1 MQPVLKMRD
10 QKIHKN
16 KKSVAMKSL
25 SINRISITVLI
36 FFFIAFLFSC
46 QKENSSNTS
55 KKDVSEQDA
64 ATYSDESAQ
73 ADESFDD
80 IADVSMTA
88 ADADNTASTGRLS
101 RDYHPDFAELR
112 AAIGLCASITVTPN
126 DGTYPKT
133 ITIDFGDA
141 CVGLD
146 GKLRSGKII
155 ISLTAPLRKPG
166 SVLTISLEN
175 FYINHIHME
184 GTKTISNLSEN
195 GATKFSVEVT
205 GGKVTFPS
213 GRGYSYES
221 SKTKVQVAGMDTKIC
236 RDDVFEITG
245 SATIAFNNGVLVRFD
260 VIDPLI
266 KKVACPW
273 LSNGTLKIAINDRVL
288 KIDYG
293 FPHNGDCDNKA
304 LLTWNDGNSQRVI
317 VLP

>member
-1 MQPVLKMRD
+1 M
-10 QKIHKN
+10 
-16 KKSVAMKSL
+16 KSV
-25 SINRISITVLI
+25 SINRILITSFL
-36 FFFIAFLFSC
+36 FLFIAFLFSC
-46 QKENSSNTS
+46 QKENSSTTS
-55 KKDVSEQDA
+55 KNTVSEQDA

-80 IADVSMTA
+80 ISDVSMTA
-88 ADADNTASTGRLS
+88 ADADNTASTGRLN

-112 AAIGLCASITVTPN
+112 EAIGLCAAITVTPN
-126 DGTYPKT
+126 DSTYPKT
-133 ITIDFGDA
+133 ITIDFGDS

-155 ISLTAPLRKPG
+155 INLTAPLRKPG
-166 SVLTISLEN
+166 SVLTVTLDN
-175 FYINHIHME
+175 FYINHIHIE

-195 GATKFSVEVT
+195 GAIKFSVDVT
-205 GGKVTFPS
+205 GGKVTFPG

-221 SKTKVQVAGMDTKIC
+221 SKTKAQVEGMDTKTC

-245 SATIAFNNGVLVRFD
+245 SATITFNNGTVVKFEI
-260 VIDPLI
+260 VDPLI

-273 LSNGTLKIAINDRVL
+273 LKAGTLKISINDRVL
-288 KIDYG
+288 KVDYG

-317 VLP
+317 LLP

>member
-46 QKENSSNTS
+46 QKENSSDTS
-55 KKDVSEQDA
+55 KKHVSEQDA

-88 ADADNTASTGRLS
+88 ADADNTASTGRLN

-112 AAIGLCASITVTPN
+112 EAIGLCAAITVTP
-126 DGTYPKT
+126 DDTTYPKT
-133 ITIDFGDA
+133 ITIDFGDS

-155 ISLTAPLRKPG
+155 INLTAPLRKPG
-166 SVLTISLEN
+166 SILTVSLEN
-175 FYINHIHME
+175 FYINHIHIE

-195 GATKFSVEVT
+195 GTIKFSVQVT

-221 SKTKVQVAGMDTKIC
+221 SKTKVQVEGMDTKIC
-236 RDDVFEITG
+236 RDNVFEITG
-245 SATIAFNNGVLVRFD
+245 SAAIKYNNGVVVKFE
-260 VIDPLI
+260 VVDPLI

-273 LSNGTLKIAINDRVL
+273 LSDGTLKIAINDRVL

-304 LLTWNDGNSQRVI
+304 LLTWNDGNSERVI
-317 VLP
+317 SLP

>member
-1 MQPVLKMRD
+1 MQPVLKMCD
-10 QKIHKN
+10 QKAHKN
-16 KKSVAMKSL
+16 QKSIAMKSL
-25 SINRISITVLI
+25 SINRVFITAFI
-36 FFFIAFLFSC
+36 FLFIAVLFSC
-46 QKENSSNTS
+46 QKENSLNTP
-55 KKDVSEQDA
+55 KNAVSEQDA
-64 ATYSDESAQ
+64 ATYSDEGAQ

-88 ADADNTASTGRLS
+88 ADADNTASTARVS

-126 DGTYPKT
+126 DSTYPKT
-133 ITIDFGDA
+133 ITIDFGDS

-155 ISLTAPLRKPG
+155 INLTAPLRKPG
-166 SVLTISLEN
+166 SVLTVTLEN
-175 FYINHIHME
+175 FYINHIHIE

-195 GATKFSVEVT
+195 GAIKFSVQVT
-205 GGKVTFPS
+205 GGKVTFPG

-221 SKTKVQVAGMDTKIC
+221 SKTKAQVAGMDTKTC

-245 SATIAFNNGVLVRFD
+245 SATITFNNGVVVNFE
-260 VIDPLI
+260 VVDPLV
-266 KKVACPW
+266 KKVVCPW
-273 LSNGTLKIAINDRVL
+273 LSDGTLKIAINDRVL

-304 LLTWNDGNSQRVI
+304 LLTWNEGNSQRVI
-317 VLP
+317 LLP

>member
-1 MQPVLKMRD
+1 MKSSSTHPVL
-10 QKIHKN
+10 
-16 KKSVAMKSL
+16 
-25 SINRISITVLI
+25 ITACVFL
-36 FFFIAFLFSC
+36 FILFLFSC
-46 QKENSSNTS
+46 QKENSVNSSNNT
-55 KKDVSEQDA
+55 VTEQDA

-73 ADESFDD
+73 ADESYDD
-80 IADVSMTA
+80 IADISMTA
-88 ADADNTASTGRLS
+88 ADADNAASTGRLS

-112 AAIGLCASITVTPN
+112 EAIGNCATITVSPN
-126 DGTYPKT
+126 DSTYPKT
-133 ITIDFGDA
+133 ITIDFGDS

-155 ISLTAPLRKPG
+155 IDLTAPLRKPG
-166 SVLTISLEN
+166 SVLTITLVN
-175 FYINHIHME
+175 FYINHIHIE

-195 GATKFSVEVT
+195 GAVKFSVDVA

-221 SKTKVQVAGMDTKIC
+221 SKTKVQVAGMDTKTC

-245 SATIAFNNGVLVRFD
+245 SATITFNNGKVVNFE
-260 VIDPLI
+260 VVDPLI

-273 LSNGTLKIAINDRVL
+273 LNDGTLEITINDRIL

-317 VLP
+317 LLP